1 LKQQLVAPRT
11 KDPILHTARLTKPMV
26 IQFDGEYWYFQ
37 PPYSDPGP
45 GAFIAHSSP
54 LTANIHSVL
63 SIPILMQA
71 HQHLG
76 TPLPI
81 ECCRE
86 VDVEVENRD
95 DRPGPIVIGV
105 MLTDT
110 ASPGKPSL
118 LLGERAISRTTGSR
132 NSTAAHETLR
142 FTIPAQSGPPQ
153 RQIRKFDQIDF
164 VIVPDSSRM
173 QSGAKVA
180 IRTLEFLP

>member
-1 LKQQLVAPRT
+1 
-11 KDPILHTARLTKPMV
+11 
-26 IQFDGEYWYFQ
+26 
-37 PPYSDPGP
+37 
-45 GAFIAHSSP
+45 
-54 LTANIHSVL
+54 
-63 SIPILMQA
+63 MQA

-86 VDVEVENRD
+86 VDIEVENRD
-95 DRPGPIVIGV
+95 DRPGSIVMGV

-118 LLGERAISRTTGSR
+118 LVGERAISR
-132 NSTAAHETLR
+132 NSAAAHETLR
-142 FTIPAQSGPPQ
+142 FTIPAQNGPVQ
-153 RQIRKFDQIDF
+153 RRIHQFDQIDF

-180 IRTLEFLP
+180 IRTLEFIP